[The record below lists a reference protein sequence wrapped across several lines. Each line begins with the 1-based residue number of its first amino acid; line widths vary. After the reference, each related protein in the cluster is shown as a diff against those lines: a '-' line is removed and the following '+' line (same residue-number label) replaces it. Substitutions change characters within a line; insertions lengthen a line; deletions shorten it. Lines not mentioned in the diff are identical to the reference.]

1 MAHYKTVDFYVH
13 WRTQYEL
20 EAKSGFVF
28 LNLLW
33 TACRLESQSEGCGT
47 QSPGRQR
54 STDPVVDSSIGR
66 NMKARLTISKQELAN
81 RQTNNQTSNQACRY
95 ELEVG

>member
-1 MAHYKTVDFYVH
+1 MVHYKTVDFYVH

-33 TACRLESQSEGCGT
+33 TACRLESQLEGCGT
-47 QSPGRQR
+47 QSPGRPR
-54 STDPVVDSSIGR
+54 STDPVVDSSTGR
-66 NMKARLTISKQELAN
+66 NMKARFNYKQTRTSKQAN
-81 RQTNNQTSNQACRY
+81 KQPNKQSIKLVGTSSR
-95 ELEVG
+95 